1 MSRKII
7 PFVVAIVLICLVMG
21 VAAVFS
27 FSSAVTAEKFGG
39 DVAWSKP
46 YASAESMKV
55 INLMGDGQDELFIQ
69 SPSNLSVY
77 DGNGAVML
85 SQDYSSPKTTLG
97 DVNGDG
103 MEDIIVYY
111 VGTGMSVDVISNG
124 QKRTLATTLNIGF
137 PARVALIR

>member
-1 MSRKII
+1 MNRKIVI
-7 PFVVAIVLICLVMG
+7 PFVVAFVLICLVMV
-21 VAAVFS
+21 VAAVFA
-27 FSSAVTAEKFGG
+27 FSGAVTAQKFGG
-39 DVAWSKP
+39 EVAWLRP
-46 YASAESMKV
+46 YSGAESMKV

-69 SPSNLSVY
+69 SLSNLSLY

-111 VGTGMSVDVISNG
+111 
-124 QKRTLATTLNIGF
+124 
-137 PARVALIR
+137 